1 MSNHSLT
8 QDVQKFLSVNS
19 QPFHNVALTSFPKQK
34 DVLVSV
40 HTATGYEVA
49 FQMFDLE
56 NDEQANFLAR
66 NFCR

>member
-19 QPFHNVALTSFPKQK
+19 QPFHNVAVTSFPKQK
-34 DVLVSV
+34 EVLVSV
-40 HTATGYEVA
+40 HTSTGNEVA

-56 NDEQANFLAR
+56 SDEQANFLAQK
-66 NFCR
+66 FCR